1 MRFTKDGQRF
11 RNKCGCYGSIES
23 LQMPLSMEFML
34 FQKVCK
40 RIRKEAVWC
49 GIVCFVIRQN
59 VLSLFFMM
67 LICLTLLTLARSVF

>member
-1 MRFTKDGQRF
+1 MVNAFGI
-11 RNKCGCYGSIES
+11 NVVVMGVS
-23 LQMPLSMEFML
+23 
-34 FQKVCK
+34 KVCK
-40 RIRKEAVWC
+40 CLCLWSLCSFRKYVNEMRKEAVWC